1 MGSPPIFPPEL
12 EREIFEIAVQSST
25 KIIPPLLLVARRVK
39 TWLEPLLYPV
49 IVFRDPLPGHI
60 SFSLDGLL
68 AVLRL
73 KPLDFAQTHIR
84 HLFLPRRISER
95 QDDLVPLLTMCS
107 GVHDLVFMN
116 TPLLRHPSPFL
127 LPLLAKMPLTRLCIN
142 AENLFSPHPVDFTH
156 ALFAQITHL
165 DLLDEVHGR
174 WDTRWAGL
182 ARIPHLTHLAFDL
195 SPSRTSNWEDVL
207 HAALAHCSALQVL
220 ALMWSPWLRDEMRH
234 NRDEIRTLAQRDPR
248 FVIVLLTSHTHDW
261 ETGARGGIDSW
272 NRAEELVGQSVET
285 RSAGL
290 LE

>member
-12 EREIFEIAVQSST
+12 EREIFEIAVQSNT

-107 GVHDLVFMN
+107 GVH
-116 TPLLRHPSPFL
+116 
-127 LPLLAKMPLTRLCIN
+127 
-142 AENLFSPHPVDFTH
+142 NLKTCFSPHPVDFTH

-182 ARIPHLTHLAFDL
+182 AHIPHLTHLAFDL

-207 HAALAHCSALQVL
+207 HAALMHCSALQVL

-234 NRDEIRTLAQRDPR
+234 NRDEIRMLAQRDPR

>member
-12 EREIFEIAVQSST
+12 EREISEIAARSST
-25 KIIPPLLLVARRVK
+25 KIIPRLLLVARRVK

-60 SFSLDGLL
+60 SFPLDGLL
-68 AVLRL
+68 ATLRF

-84 HLFLPRRISER
+84 HLFLPRRILER

-107 GVHDLVFMN
+107 GVHDLAFMN
-116 TPLLRHPSPFL
+116 MPLLRHPSPFP

-165 DLLDEVHGR
+165 DLLDEV
-174 WDTRWAGL
+174 
-182 ARIPHLTHLAFDL
+182 
-195 SPSRTSNWEDVL
+195 
-207 HAALAHCSALQVL
+207 L

-234 NRDEIRTLAQRDPR
+234 NRDEIRMLAQRDPR

-261 ETGARGGIDSW
+261 ETGARGGIDS
-272 NRAEELVGQSVET
+272 
-285 RSAGL
+285 
-290 LE
+290 